1 MNRTVR
7 NWIGHRCFT
16 LIELLVK
23 KSHLCCNRADVTKK
37 PAHGQ
42 VKLNS
47 FTLIELLVVIA
58 IIAILAAMLLPALN
72 SAKSSG
78 YFANCTGN
86 MKQIGLALTS
96 YGNDCGYFWP
106 TRGDGWANIKLC
118 QAGANHAWYDGCSSC
133 SIYQYL
139 KGLNGEKCI
148 GRILGFSRSSMTCPA
163 AKREKSGFYYSIGG
177 NDWLRSY
184 TLRVSQMKRPQLRIF
199 AAETSDAG
207 LTLSDAFWVK
217 PDLVSTRHKKAAAV
231 FYDGHSEGLIR
242 GQEVIAAKK
251 IYTKGSPAHIRWRS
265 WDY

>member
-1 MNRTVR
+1 MSKKMRS
-7 NWIGHRCFT
+7 FT

-42 VKLNS
+42 VKLFS

-106 TRGDGWANIKLC
+106 TRGDGWANINIC

-139 KGLNGEKCI
+139 TEAEYMI
-148 GRILGFSRSSMTCPA
+148 GRITSFSRSSMACPA
-163 AKREKSGFYYSIGG
+163 VSHSKGTSYYSIGG
-177 NDWLRSY
+177 NNWLASY
-184 TLRVSQMKRPQLRIF
+184 TLRVSQMKRPQLRLF

-207 LTLSDAFWVK
+207 LTLSSAFWVEPK
-217 PDLVSTRHKKAAAV
+217 LVSTRHKKAAAV
-231 FYDGHSEGLIR
+231 FYDGHSEGLTR
-242 GQEVIAAKK
+242 SQELIAAEKNR
-251 IYTKGSPAHIRWRS
+251 TKGSPSHIRWSS

>member
-7 NWIGHRCFT
+7 NWIGHRC
-16 LIELLVK
+16 
-23 KSHLCCNRADVTKK
+23 
-37 PAHGQ
+37 
-42 VKLNS
+42 

-96 YGNDCGYFWP
+96 YGNDYGYFWP
-106 TRGDGWANIKLC
+106 TRGNGWTNIKLC
-118 QAGANHAWYDGCSSC
+118 QDAHAWYTSASCSC
-133 SIYQYL
+133 SIFQYL
-139 KGLNGEKCI
+139 KGVEAEQI
-148 GRILGFSRSSMTCPA
+148 GRIMADSRSSMACPA
-163 AKREKSGFYYSIGG
+163 ASYRADKNTFLYSIGG
-177 NDWLRSY
+177 NNWLASY
-184 TLRVSQMKRPQLRIF
+184 TLRVSQMKRPQLRLF

-207 LTLSDAFWVK
+207 LTLSSAFWVK

-242 GQEVIAAKK
+242 VQEVIAAKK
-251 IYTKGSPAHIRWRS
+251 IYTKGSPAYIRWRS

>member
-42 VKLNS
+42 VKLFS

-58 IIAILAAMLLPALN
+58 IMAILAAMLLPALN

-106 TRGDGWANIKLC
+106 TRGDKWANINIC
-118 QAGANHAWYDGCSSC
+118 QAGANHSWFDGCSSC
-133 SIYQYL
+133 TIYQYL
-139 KGLNGEKCI
+139 KGVGYI
-148 GRILGFSRSSMTCPA
+148 GRITASSRSLMACPA
-163 AKREKSGFYYSIGG
+163 ASYRADKNTFLYSIGG
-177 NDWLRSY
+177 NANLQSY
-184 TLRVSQMKRPQLRIF
+184 TLRVSQMKRPQLRLF

-207 LTLSDAFWVK
+207 QTLSSAFWVK
-217 PDLVSTRHKKAAAV
+217 PELVSTRHKKAAAV
-231 FYDGHSEGLIR
+231 FYDGHSEGLTR
-242 GQEVIAAKK
+242 AQDLIAAEKNR
-251 IYTKGSPAHIRWRS
+251 TKGSPSHIRWSS